1 MDIMPFGDKRTYA
14 GQFALT
20 KVAKRKKVGLSVK
33 HRCYLLIVCLARV
46 FHVYRCGNI
55 DLLMRTR
62 RHHANM
68 SVK

>member
-33 HRCYLLIVCLARV
+33 HRCYLLIVCLARG
-46 FHVYRCGNI
+46 FHVYRCG
-55 DLLMRTR
+55 T
-62 RHHANM
+62 
-68 SVK
+68 S